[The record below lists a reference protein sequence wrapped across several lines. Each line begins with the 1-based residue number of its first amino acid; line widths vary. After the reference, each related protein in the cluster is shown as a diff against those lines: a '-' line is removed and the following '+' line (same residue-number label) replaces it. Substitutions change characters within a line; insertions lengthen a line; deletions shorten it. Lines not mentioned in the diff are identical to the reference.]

1 MLTIEGLGAGYG
13 KMTILH
19 DLSLSLHPQTATV
32 ILGPNGVGKTTLCWT
47 ISGLLRATSGRLLFD
62 GADMTDASPAARVR
76 AGIVQVPEGR
86 QVFPDLTVR
95 ENLRLGAFIH
105 GMPDQ
110 KAFDEMYELF
120 PILSQRQGQK
130 AGLLSG
136 GEQQMLALA
145 RALMTRPR
153 VLLLDEPSQGLA
165 PIAVELIGHAIK
177 HVAESGVTVLMVEQN
192 LKLAAMVAQ
201 RVALMEHGA
210 CTLEGPASEVLASD
224 AVQNAYLGKKR

>member
-1 MLTIEGLGAGYG
+1 MLNIEGLGAGYG

-19 DLSLSLHPQTATV
+19 GLSLSLHPRTATV
-32 ILGPNGVGKTTLCWT
+32 ILGPNGVGKTTLCRT
-47 ISGLLRATSGRLLFD
+47 VSGLIRATRGRISFEGRD
-62 GADMTDASPAARVR
+62 ITGASPAARVR

-95 ENLRLGAFIH
+95 ENLRLGAFVH

-110 KAFDEMYELF
+110 DAFDRIYALF
-120 PILSQRQGQK
+120 PILLQRQSQK

-165 PIAVELIGHAIK
+165 PMAVELIGHAIK
-177 HVAESGVTVLMVEQN
+177 QVAESGVTVLMVEQN
-192 LKLAAMVAQ
+192 LKLAEMVAQ
-201 RVALMEHGA
+201 RVAIMEHGA
-210 CTLEGPASEVLASD
+210 CTLEGPANEVLSSD